1 MTTSPIPVAPRAV
14 HSPAGPLPF
23 PWIGLIALSATV
35 FLSVSSEMIP
45 TGLLPEMS
53 DSLGV
58 SPSQVGLLVSV
69 FAFTVVLSSA
79 PLTAMTV
86 RIPRH
91 SLMVTVLAILGVS
104 NLLTALAPGYELVLA
119 TRVLGGLA
127 HGLFW
132 AMVPAY
138 AAHLVDREHLARAVS
153 ITLAGGTLALVL
165 GVPLGTVL
173 GQAVGWRWA
182 FAAIALALFLGVLAV
197 IRWLPQVERDE
208 ATHADAPSRRDPTIL
223 AVGLLCVTVAIVMI
237 GNYAFYTY
245 IAPYLIDRLRVAPEF
260 LSAVLFAYGAAGAI
274 GLVLAG
280 TVFGRRTSVGLVLG
294 LAATAA
300 GVGIAAVATPV
311 LWVSLGGIVLWGLAF
326 GLVPPLLQTRLLQ
339 TASTRIRD
347 AASAFYT
354 TAFNLGIGGGALI
367 GALLLDWRGLA
378 ALPVATIALVC
389 VGLVLVLV
397 TLRVSAAAK
406 PGRAPG
412 TARGRG
418 NSPGS

>member
-14 HSPAGPLPF
+14 HPPTGPLPF

-35 FLSVSSEMIP
+35 FLSISSEMIP

-53 DSLGV
+53 ESLGV
-58 SPSQVGLLVSV
+58 SPSQIGLLVTV

-79 PLTAMTV
+79 PLTALTV

-91 SLMVTVLAILGVS
+91 TLMVTILAVLGLS
-104 NLLTALAPGYELVLA
+104 NLLTAVAPTYELVLA

-138 AAHLVDREHLARAVS
+138 SAHLVDREHIARAVS
-153 ITLAGGTLALVL
+153 ITLAGGTIALVL

-182 FAAIALALFLGVLAV
+182 FAAIAFALFLGVLAV
-197 IRWLPQVERDE
+197 IRWLPPVERDD
-208 ATHADAPSRRDPTIL
+208 AIPADAAPRRDPTIL

-237 GNYAFYTY
+237 GNYAFYTF
-245 IAPYLIDRLRVAPEF
+245 IAPYLIDRLGVAPEF
-260 LSAVLFAYGAAGAI
+260 LSAVLFAYGAAGAL

-280 TVFGRRTSVGLVLG
+280 TVFGKRTSAGLVIG
-294 LAATAA
+294 LAATAL

-326 GLVPPLLQTRLLQ
+326 GLVPPLLQTRLLH

-347 AASAFYT
+347 TASAFYT

-367 GALLLDWRGLA
+367 GALLLDWRGLG
-378 ALPVATIALVC
+378 ALPVATIVLVL
-389 VGLVLVLV
+389 VGLVVVLV
-397 TLRVSAAAK
+397 TLRVSTRQK
-406 PGRAPG
+406 TRR
-412 TARGRG
+412 T
-418 NSPGS
+418 GSQ

>member
-14 HSPAGPLPF
+14 HPPTGPLPF

-35 FLSVSSEMIP
+35 FLSISSEMIP

-53 DSLGV
+53 ASLGV
-58 SPSQVGLLVSV
+58 SPSQIGLLVTV

-79 PLTAMTV
+79 PLTALTV
-86 RIPRH
+86 RVPRH
-91 SLMVTVLAILGVS
+91 TMMVTILAVLGVS
-104 NLLTALAPGYELVLA
+104 NLLTALAPTYELVLV

-138 AAHLVDREHLARAVS
+138 AAHLVDRAHIARAVS

-182 FAAIALALFLGVLAV
+182 FAAIAIALFIGVLAV
-197 IRWLPQVERDE
+197 IRWLPPVDRDE
-208 ATHADAPSRRDPTIL
+208 AVRTDAASRRDPTTV

-237 GNYAFYTY
+237 GNYTFYTY
-245 IAPYLIDRLRVAPEF
+245 IAPYLIDRLGVAPEY
-260 LSAVLFAYGAAGAI
+260 LSAVLFAIGAAGAL
-274 GLVLAG
+274 GLLLAG
-280 TVFGRRTSVGLVLG
+280 TVFGNRTSIGLVIG

-300 GVGIAAVATPV
+300 GVGIAAVATDL
-311 LWVSLGGIVLWGLAF
+311 LWVSLAGIVLWGLAF
-326 GLVPPLLQTRLLQ
+326 GLVPPLLQTRLLH
-339 TASTRIRD
+339 TASARIRD
-347 AASAFYT
+347 TASAFYT

-367 GALLLDWRGLA
+367 GALLLDWQGLSS
-378 ALPVATIALVC
+378 LPVATI
-389 VGLVLVLV
+389 VLVLAGLV
-397 TLRVSAAAK
+397 VVLISVRVSS
-406 PGRAPG
+406 RRI
-412 TARGRG
+412 AR
-418 NSPGS
+418 